1 MSAALEGR
9 YRSALRWYPSPWR
22 AQNADAIVGTMLDQA
37 DADSRRAPLPGEL
50 RNLAA
55 SGIATRIERF
65 APHVV
70 RDRIAAVALALGFT
84 SSLIMF
90 VFAEWAP
97 FATTGP
103 WNNWT
108 LPGEVLYVPATLF
121 ETSGFGPFA
130 SANVVVYAL
139 WIVGFALAMF
149 RFSRTAAV
157 VIALTI
163 PVLIWINSL
172 PRYDEV
178 VSMRVS
184 TLGFIIL
191 GGLALLVAIG
201 RPVRVGRPAIGL
213 TVAAALLATVAVL
226 ALNPPILNGRLWAYI
241 PVSMLN
247 APLLW
252 VLMVFA
258 GIQFAVLRRRAWSA
272 ALLISSVPWAILF
285 WKIFGGSALAL
296 VVLLCIAA
304 LSVAAA
310 IMVWRH
316 RPAPM
321 STA

>member
-1 MSAALEGR
+1 MNAALEGR
-9 YRSALRWYPSPWR
+9 YRSALRWYPRAWR
-22 AQNADAIVGTMLDQA
+22 VENADAIVGTMLDQA
-37 DADSRRAPLPGEL
+37 DAEARDVPRSGEL
-50 RNLAA
+50 RNLAT
-55 SGIATRIERF
+55 SGIAARIERF
-65 APHVV
+65 APQAV
-70 RDRIAAVALALGFT
+70 RDRVATIALALGFT

-103 WNNWT
+103 WNNWR
-108 LPGEVLYVPATLF
+108 LPGEVAYVPATLF

-139 WIVGFALAMF
+139 WIVGFALAIF
-149 RFSRTAAV
+149 RFSHTAAV
-157 VIALTI
+157 SIALTI

-213 TVAAALLATVAVL
+213 TVASALLALVAVL
-226 ALNPPILNGRLWAYI
+226 ALNPPIWDGRLWAYI

-285 WKIFGGSALAL
+285 WKLFGGSPLAL
-296 VVLLCIAA
+296 VVLVCVAA
-304 LSVAAA
+304 LSLAAA
-310 IMVWRH
+310 VVIWRY
-316 RPAPM
+316 RAAPR